1 VEDPANEAKNSLTA
15 PATTEI
21 VVTPLTVALRA
32 LVRTTVAV
40 TVAEQLM
47 AAADGRTRLTDA
59 VTVETP
65 LTVADRL

>member
-1 VEDPANEAKNSLTA
+1 MTA